1 MKWTQTLIPTL
12 REAPADAE
20 IVSHKLLLRAGL
32 IRKLAGGVYTF
43 LPLGLRVLRK
53 VEQIV
58 REEMNRAG
66 AIEVLMPALQPPEI
80 WEQSGRAETASSV
93 LYKVKDSS
101 GRQWFLSP
109 TAEEVITTLAANE
122 INSYRQLPKN
132 FYQISLKFRDEI
144 RPRFGLM
151 RAKEFIMKDAY
162 SFDTTDEGAMASYK
176 KMYDAYIRIFARC
189 GLKAFPVE
197 ADTGVIGGNYSHE
210 FMVPAETGENEV
222 AFCEACGYA
231 ANIEKATSGIPKT
244 AARQIVA
251 RIEKFS
257 TPGVRTI
264 EALSKAPYSVPANRQ
279 IKTLVY
285 IADSKPV
292 LILIR
297 GDDKLNETKLMAKM
311 VVTQIRPANEDEI
324 VKLLGAHPGSL
335 GAAFGVPFPVG
346 DSGIRFEQN
355 VAQIQEHSEKTVFKG
370 KERDLGLTHTTHG
383 LTIYADERLR
393 GANDMVT
400 GANLDGWHFKNVSI
414 ERDIKVTAWFDLRTV
429 SAGEPCVK
437 CGKPLKIR
445 RAIEVGHV
453 FKLGTKYSEK
463 LNATFLDVDG
473 SRKPSVMGCYG
484 IGVTRT
490 LQAIIEQG
498 NDKDGIIWPLS
509 VAPYQV
515 CITPLSVAP
524 ESQAMQLAEKFYT
537 ELSAKNVD
545 VILDDRDERPGVK
558 FKDSELAGFP
568 IRIGL
573 GEKSLARGEVELKP
587 RNGALQSV
595 KIEEAIRA
603 VLKLMQA
610 DHSGL
615 PAA

>member
-12 REAPADAE
+12 REAPNDAE
-20 IVSHKLLLRAGL
+20 IASHKLLLRAGL

-43 LPLGLRVLRK
+43 LPLGLRTLRK
-53 VEQIV
+53 VEQII
-58 REEMNRAG
+58 REEMDRAG
-66 AIEVLMPALQPPEI
+66 AVEVLMPALQPKEI
-80 WEQSGRAETASSV
+80 WEQSGRAQTASNV
-93 LYKVKDSS
+93 LFKVKDGSN
-101 GRQWFLSP
+101 REWFLSP
-109 TAEEVITTLAANE
+109 TAEEVITTLAAGE

-132 FYQISLKFRDEI
+132 FYQISSKFRDEI

-162 SFDTTDEGAMASYK
+162 SFDTTDENAMAAYK
-176 KMYDAYIRIFARC
+176 KMYDAYTRIFARC

-210 FMVPAETGENEV
+210 FMVPAETGENDV
-222 AFCEACGYA
+222 AYCEACGYA

-244 AARQIVA
+244 AAREVGPA
-251 RIEKFS
+251 IEKFA
-257 TPGVRTI
+257 TPGVVTI
-264 EALSKAPYSVPANRQ
+264 EALSKEPYKVAANRQ

-285 IADSKPV
+285 FADSTPV
-292 LILIR
+292 IILVR
-297 GDDKLNETKLMAKM
+297 GDDRLNETKFMARTGAIQ
-311 VVTQIRPANEDEI
+311 VRQATESEI
-324 VKLLGAHPGSL
+324 TVLLGATPGSL
-335 GAAFGVPFPVG
+335 GAVYPNFENRSEANRGLFLEGRKKYTLG
-346 DSGIRFEQN
+346 AGIR
-355 VAQIQEHSEKTVFKG
+355 
-370 KERDLGLTHTTHG
+370 
-383 LTIYADERLR
+383 IYADERLR
-393 GANDMVT
+393 GANDMTT
-400 GANLDGWHFKNVSI
+400 GATEDGFHLKNVSI
-414 ERDIKVTAWFDLRTV
+414 ERDIKVTEWHDLRTV
-429 SAGEPCVK
+429 TAGEPCVK

-473 SRKPSVMGCYG
+473 SRKPAVMGCYG

-490 LQAIIEQG
+490 LQAVIEQG

-524 ESQAMQLAEKFYT
+524 ESEAMKLAEKFYA
-537 ELSAKNVD
+537 ELAAKGVD

-558 FKDSELAGFP
+558 FKDSELVGFP

-573 GEKSLARGEVELKP
+573 GEKSLAKGEVEIKP
-587 RNGALQSV
+587 RNGAMQQV
-595 KIEEAIRA
+595 KTENAIEAMMA
-603 VLKLMQA
+603 LVKA
-610 DHSGL
+610 
-615 PAA
+615 